1 MKHRLLFLLF
11 ALALFGGCTKDDI
24 CSEDT
29 PTTPLLYIEFRNIN
43 NREATKQ
50 VTNLEVRLDD
60 GSETIVEEAFSGTE
74 LFLPLDTESTNS
86 VFQFIL
92 DSTNE
97 DTANMDQVGFNYS
110 TEDIY
115 VNRACA
121 FKAIYTG
128 LVALV
133 EQEPLNGNWIQ
144 DFELLTTRVEDE
156 TEVHLYI
163 FH

>member
-1 MKHRLLFLLF
+1 MRQRLLLL
-11 ALALFGGCTKDDI
+11 LLGLTLFGGCTKDDI

-43 NREATKQ
+43 NRDATKQ
-50 VTNLEVRLDD
+50 VTDLAVLLDD
-60 GSETIVEEAFSGTE
+60 GETVVEPAFSGTE

-86 VFQFIL
+86 IFQFVL
-92 DSTNE
+92 NSSDE
-97 DTANMDQVGFNYS
+97 DTADIDRVAFNYM
-110 TEDIY
+110 TDHIY

-121 FKAIYTG
+121 FKAIYQE
-128 LVALV
+128 LVAIV

>member
-1 MKHRLLFLLF
+1 MTQRLLIFLIVI
-11 ALALFGGCTKDDI
+11 ALFGGCTKDDI

-43 NREATKQ
+43 DREATKQ
-50 VTNLEVRLDD
+50 VSNLEVRLDD
-60 GSETIVEEAFSGTE
+60 GSETVVEAAFSGTE

-86 VFQFIL
+86 FFQFIL

-97 DTANMDQVGFNYS
+97 DTANSDQVGFNYM
-110 TEDIY
+110 TENLY

-121 FKAIYTG
+121 FKAVYTE

-133 EQEPLNGNWIQ
+133 EEEPLNGNWIE

-156 TEVHLYI
+156 TSVHLYI
-163 FH
+163 YH